1 MPTIKEPIVCCPNDP
16 DAAKFLTEVSGTHID
31 EAFSGSCMTHIGHFR
46 AAAKPTQTE
55 SSQSTQSASPKRP
68 AHDLWA
74 VLMACIYEVFPTLCP
89 LCGGQMRI
97 IAFITHSADIGHI
110 LEHIGAQTKPP
121 RITPAH
127 DLWAVLMRRWAMVST
142 LRQIGMKRPKRRRT
156 LRSVSASVAK
166 LSWSGKATAGL
177 PTLRGRVLPG
187 TAQSESWRQISKN
200 LGQLARCN
208 HPSRPQWGG
217 F

>member
-1 MPTIKEPIVCCPNDP
+1 
-16 DAAKFLTEVSGTHID
+16 
-31 EAFSGSCMTHIGHFR
+31 MTHIGHFR

-142 LRQIGMKRPKRRRT
+142 LRQIGMKRPKWPRT
-156 LRSVSASVAK
+156 LMSISASVGEQ
-166 LSWSGKATAGL
+166 WRQRFCQRCGAGL
-177 PTLRGRVLPG
+177 RLAPPKTGQPDKSQATGLP
-187 TAQSESWRQISKN
+187 
-200 LGQLARCN
+200 
-208 HPSRPQWGG
+208 
-217 F
+217 